1 MNAKRLVLG
10 SLLAALPLGSG
21 CLSNNYRAFHEA
33 MHVTDRSPFTN
44 QIRSQVYLFM
54 MNGSDHLEL
63 AGMLTLRDELA
74 KCGFCKVYYSQKE
87 DKNWFVKEIARLHR
101 DEPHARILLLGYGT
115 AAEKTLAVATEVS
128 RLQVP
133 LDGVVFLDP
142 LNLEANVV
150 DCLGTTSTVVTSHNW
165 PGGKSLHVNQR
176 VELSGVGHLSAPTE
190 PTMVKFLVEMMTAS
204 ASRVPEEDI
213 RLTLPHLPL
222 RDKPDRTPRPVTQ

>member
-142 LNLEANVV
+142 LNLEAN
-150 DCLGTTSTVVTSHNW
+150 
-165 PGGKSLHVNQR
+165 QR